1 MATRHG
7 AAIAV
12 ASLACALCVSAASS
26 DEKPAMA
33 QADMVDPEGAAI
45 GTVTFEQTPSGVL
58 INVDVT
64 DLPPGPHGIHLHEAG
79 ACTPDFGAA
88 KGHINP
94 DGVAHGLRHPDG
106 PKQSNL
112 PLLFVHAD
120 GTARAEFYH
129 ARISV
134 EGGGGNPALPDE
146 DGSTV
151 IIHDKP
157 DDHFTQPI
165 GGAGGRIACGIISA
179 AD

>member
-1 MATRHG
+1 MSTRK
-7 AAIAV
+7 AAVITA
-12 ASLACALCVSAASS
+12 AWFAIALCVSVVSS

-33 QADMVDPEGAAI
+33 QADMVAPDGSAI

-64 DLPPGPHGIHLHEAG
+64 NLPPGPHGIHLHEFG
-79 ACTPDFGAA
+79 ACTPDFSAA

-106 PKQSNL
+106 PDQGDL

-129 ARISV
+129 TRV
-134 EGGGGNPALPDE
+134 NVVGGNDNPTLLDE
-146 DGSTV
+146 DGSSV

-165 GGAGGRIACGIISA
+165 GGAGGRIACGVIKGL
-179 AD
+179 